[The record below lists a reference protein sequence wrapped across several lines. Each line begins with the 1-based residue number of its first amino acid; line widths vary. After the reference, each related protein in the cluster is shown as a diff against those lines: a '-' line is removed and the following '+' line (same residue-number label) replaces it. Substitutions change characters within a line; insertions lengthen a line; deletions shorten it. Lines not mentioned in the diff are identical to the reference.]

1 MDASIV
7 KELVGHEHTNTTD
20 RYYNNISLER
30 MKEELNKFRMPE
42 VEKQTEV

>member
-20 RYYNNISLER
+20 RYYNNISVER
-30 MKEELNKFRMPE
+30 MKEDLKKFIRPE
-42 VEKQTEV
+42 VE